1 MAPSGGEGTY
11 LRRLLFRVAAAAG
24 SVLRTWPLYGSMH
37 TARAAAIS
45 HRRDAD
51 RHGLHIRY
59 YRANDRANVKADILL
74 IKNIY
79 IWHAATTRQCSA
91 AQRRPWRQMMT
102 AYKITDTHP
111 NS

>member
-45 HRRDAD
+45 HRLDATRID
-51 RHGLHIRY
+51 TASIHIRY
-59 YRANDRANVKADILL
+59 YRANDRANVKQIF
-74 IKNIY
+74 Y
-79 IWHAATTRQCSA
+79 
-91 AQRRPWRQMMT
+91 
-102 AYKITDTHP
+102 
-111 NS
+111 